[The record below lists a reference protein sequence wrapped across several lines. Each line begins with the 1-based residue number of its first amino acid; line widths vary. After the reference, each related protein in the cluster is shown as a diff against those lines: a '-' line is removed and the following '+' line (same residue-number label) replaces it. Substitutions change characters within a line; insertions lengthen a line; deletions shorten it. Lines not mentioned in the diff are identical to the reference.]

1 MKKKKLNLANA
12 IKAYK
17 KGKENRQISQTE
29 TQIER
34 FIDEQI
40 KLKKEEIEE
49 INETLAETLEERND
63 DFEVSLLELD
73 ERCISTRQHRKDI
86 AQEYVSK
93 AVGLLKSRDSYKES
107 NEEQIEL
114 LRADIKYLEELR
126 AKLETLEVEVESEE

>member
-73 ERCISTRQHRKDI
+73 ESCISTRQHRKDT
-86 AQEYVSK
+86 AQEYVLG
-93 AVGLLKSRDSYKES
+93 AVRLLKSRDSYKES
-107 NEEQIEL
+107 NEDKIEL
-114 LRADIKYLEELR
+114 LRDDIKYLEELR
-126 AKLETLEVEVESEE
+126 TKLETLEVEVEGED